1 MLALLMASCGTTSA
15 AERPEDDALTIA
27 ATTTIMGDVVRNV
40 APRTAE
46 VSVLMGPGADPH
58 TYEPSARELAELQEA
73 DLVVANGGGLEAGLQ
88 SALDEAERAG
98 VPVFSALEH
107 VTPLTDDERE
117 EGDEV
122 QREEGEDHDD
132 DNGDDDGAERSDDP
146 DDGSA
151 GATAGD
157 GHDHGTV
164 DPHFWMDP
172 VRMAEVVDAL
182 GAQIGELT
190 DTARRSADRAERYG
204 AELRDLDGRISVL
217 LDEVPADRRTI
228 VTNHE
233 ALAYFAD
240 RYDLRVVGTV
250 IPSMSTGAEPS
261 AQDIEQLAAVVR
273 REGVTTIFAESTAP
287 LQLAETLADE
297 VGPDAEVVV
306 LFTESVGGD
315 DSPATYVDM
324 LMTDAELISEAL
336 RR

>member
-15 AERPEDDALTIA
+15 AERPEDDALMIA

-73 DLVVANGGGLEAGLQ
+73 DLVVASGGGLEAGLQ

-107 VTPLTDDERE
+107 ITPLTDDERE
-117 EGDEV
+117 EG
-122 QREEGEDHDD
+122 EDHDD
-132 DNGDDDGAERSDDP
+132 DHGHDDGGERSDDP

-151 GATAGD
+151 GTIAGD
-157 GHDHGTV
+157 GHDRGAV

-172 VRMAEVVDAL
+172 VRMAEAVDAL
-182 GAQIGELT
+182 GARIGELT
-190 DTARRSADRAERYG
+190 DTARRSVDRAERYG

-217 LDEVPADRRTI
+217 FDEVPADRRTI

-261 AQDIEQLAAVVR
+261 AQDIEQLAAVLR

-287 LQLAETLADE
+287 QQLAETLADE

-306 LFTESVGGD
+306 LYTESVGGD